1 MQESRKTKGQDRI
14 ERRSSAALVALLS
27 ALTAAGGLRADDGAS
42 ARQSGAGSDGR
53 NLAPLVQGAVPALP
67 EAVERWRDLRFGMF
81 IHWGPVSLKGTEIG
95 WSRGKQVPVEEYDS
109 LYKRFNPEKFN
120 ADEWVAI
127 AKSAGMKYIVLTTK
141 HHDGFCLWDT
151 KETDYNIMNTPFG
164 RDVTKELSD
173 ACRRAGI
180 AFGAYYST
188 CDWYHPDFPLTSPG
202 GRTKREKHDLDRY
215 TDYMKAQVW
224 ELLAGYGP
232 LVCLW
237 HDVPQEFD
245 ARRGAGIVN
254 MERAIQPD
262 ILVNNRTR
270 HPGDFDTP
278 EQRIGAFRIDRPW
291 ETCMTICRQWSWK
304 PNDTM
309 KPLDTCVRALL
320 RTIGGDGN
328 FLFNVGP
335 QPDGRIEPRQAVRLK
350 EMGDWVARHAAAI
363 YGTRGGPWKP
373 SPLMVSTRRSGKI
386 YLHFLKKPHEPVV
399 LQGLPLD
406 VTAARTLGDGV
417 TVRTSGGKG
426 TLTVHVQ
433 DCAWDGIATVVELS
447 VAGDALSVDPL
458 PGYVR
463 PSIPGATA
471 TASSVYG
478 DLPPYAPGMA
488 IDGDETTRWAT
499 PAGTR
504 EAWLRI
510 DLETDTTFSGI
521 HIEEACCG
529 HSSRVK
535 RWELQTLD
543 GERWKTVYAGG
554 RIGAHFETTFAPV
567 TARTFR
573 IAIFDATEGPTFSEV
588 RLKAEQGQKP

>member
-1 MQESRKTKGQDRI
+1 
-14 ERRSSAALVALLS
+14 
-27 ALTAAGGLRADDGAS
+27 
-42 ARQSGAGSDGR
+42 
-53 NLAPLVQGAVPALP
+53 
-67 EAVERWRDLRFGMF
+67 
-81 IHWGPVSLKGTEIG
+81 
-95 WSRGKQVPVEEYDS
+95 
-109 LYKRFNPEKFN
+109 
-120 ADEWVAI
+120 
-127 AKSAGMKYIVLTTK
+127 
-141 HHDGFCLWDT
+141 
-151 KETDYNIMNTPFG
+151 
-164 RDVTKELSD
+164 
-173 ACRRAGI
+173 
-180 AFGAYYST
+180 
-188 CDWYHPDFPLTSPG
+188 
-202 GRTKREKHDLDRY
+202 
-215 TDYMKAQVW
+215 
-224 ELLAGYGP
+224 
-232 LVCLW
+232 
-237 HDVPQEFD
+237 
-245 ARRGAGIVN
+245 
-254 MERAIQPD
+254 
-262 ILVNNRTR
+262 
-270 HPGDFDTP
+270 
-278 EQRIGAFRIDRPW
+278 
-291 ETCMTICRQWSWK
+291 MTICRQWSWK

-363 YGTRGGPWKP
+363 YETRGGPWMP

-478 DLPPYAPGMA
+478 DLPQYAPGMA

-535 RWELQTLD
+535 RWKLQTLD

-588 RLKAEQGQKP
+588 RFKAEHGQKP